1 MFSNIHKILILI
13 VLTLVSCNSS
23 DSPIQV
29 VIQDKF
35 EREGMNGHWY
45 HISYKE
51 VKTSRL
57 GLTHIGKYDYEHCSP
72 GDTIYVNLQ

>member
-1 MFSNIHKILILI
+1 MNKFLFLII
-13 VLTLVSCNSS
+13 VFTLASCNNY
-23 DSPIQV
+23 DPRTQV

>member
-1 MFSNIHKILILI
+1 MNKFLFLII
-13 VLTLVSCNSS
+13 VFTLASCNNY
-23 DSPIQV
+23 DPRTQV

-51 VKTSRL
+51 VKTSIL

-72 GDTIYVNLQ
+72 GYTIYVKL

>member
-1 MFSNIHKILILI
+1 MNKFLFLII
-13 VLTLVSCNSS
+13 VFTLASCNNY
-23 DSPIQV
+23 DSRTQV

>member
-1 MFSNIHKILILI
+1 MNKFLFLII
-13 VLTLVSCNSS
+13 VFTLVSCNNS
-23 DSPIQV
+23 DPRTQV

-35 EREGMNGHWY
+35 ERDGMNGHWY

-72 GDTIYVNLQ
+72 GDTIYVNL

>member
-1 MFSNIHKILILI
+1 MNKFLFLII
-13 VLTLVSCNSS
+13 AFTLASCNDF
-23 DSPIQV
+23 DSPTQI
-29 VIQDKF
+29 VIQYKF
-35 EREGMNGHWY
+35 EREGMNGYWY

>member
-1 MFSNIHKILILI
+1 MNKFLFLIIVFTLASCSNY
-13 VLTLVSCNSS
+13 
-23 DSPIQV
+23 DSRTQV

-35 EREGMNGHWY
+35 ERDGMNGHWY

-72 GDTIYVNLQ
+72 GDTIYVNL

>member
-1 MFSNIHKILILI
+1 MNKFLFLII
-13 VLTLVSCNSS
+13 VFTLASCNNY
-23 DSPIQV
+23 DHRTQV